1 MDYGKLTDNNGKSVN
16 FRNVILIL
24 TTNIGGDN
32 LLKKKLGFNTNKEN
46 KSNDEE
52 IKFFFKQEFRNRLDS
67 IISFNSLS
75 RKIILKIVN
84 KFLDQ
89 LKKKLLEKNILV
101 SFSNEV
107 KNYLVLNGFSDTYG
121 ARPLAR
127 LIQLKIKEPIA
138 DYLLSK
144 SDKSKIYLNIFL
156 SSKNEL
162 KFDFSPCL
170 FWLFEKIFRAF
181 FLLVYKY

>member
-1 MDYGKLTDNNGKSVN
+1 MN

-32 LLKKKLGFNTNKEN
+32 LLKKKLGFNAFTEN
-46 KSNDEE
+46 KNNEEE

-75 RKIILKIVN
+75 RKVILKIVN
-84 KFLDQ
+84 KFLLQ
-89 LKKKLLEKNILV
+89 LKKKLLDKNISV
-101 SFSNEV
+101 SFSDEV
-107 KNYLVLNGFSDTYG
+107 KNYLVLNGFSETFG

-127 LIQLKIKEPIA
+127 LIQSKIKEPIA

-144 SDKSKIYLNIFL
+144 SDKLKIFLNISL
-156 SSKNEL
+156 SNKKEL
-162 KFDFSPCL
+162 KFDFKSKKVK
-170 FWLFEKIFRAF
+170 EKII
-181 FLLVYKY
+181 